1 MKREQS
7 SLQSLVLQK
16 QKRKKPEKKD
26 RYRLRSQT
34 AQKKARKGVE
44 TKEAQKKAENKKD
57 QKVETKKAALEENHL
72 IPEEQSEEKK
82 VQESSKAQLKRQR
95 KKEKT
100 LKKEQDEEKQRIRK
114 LQREFQN
121 LLPAIPKKPKPLKAT
136 LQFENLQIGQ
146 VVKGRITKIEDYGVF
161 IRIKFSKSSGL
172 AHCSQMGPQGT
183 KFPPEIIRSHYQVGD
198 KVKAIILSIDSQKR
212 TLSFGLNPKLFPK
225 SEQPKNIENE
235 IEDTDILSSDDDIER
250 IEKWKLLVKEAH
262 EKRRVLTEK
271 FEAEMAGE
279 KGEKIH
285 ILPNPDAEFAQ
296 ATPLSVFDS

>member
-1 MKREQS
+1 
-7 SLQSLVLQK
+7 
-16 QKRKKPEKKD
+16 
-26 RYRLRSQT
+26 LRSQT

-44 TKEAQKKAENKKD
+44 TKEVQKKAENKKD
-57 QKVETKKAALEENHL
+57 QKEVETKTPAFEENPL

-82 VQESSKAQLKRQR
+82 VQESSKSQLKRQR
-95 KKEKT
+95 KKGKT

-136 LQFENLQIGQ
+136 IPFENLQIGQ

-161 IRIKFSKSSGL
+161 IRIKFSKASGL

-183 KFPPEIIRSHYQVGD
+183 KCSPEIIRSHYQVGD

-212 TLSFGLNPKLFPK
+212 TLSFGLNPKLFPI

-235 IEDTDILSSDDDIER
+235 IEDEVFSSDDDIER
-250 IEKWKLLVKEAH
+250 IEKWKLLVQEAN
-262 EKRRVLTEK
+262 ERRRVLTEK

-285 ILPNPDAEFAQ
+285 LLPNPDAEFAQ
-296 ATPLSVFDS
+296 ATPLSVF